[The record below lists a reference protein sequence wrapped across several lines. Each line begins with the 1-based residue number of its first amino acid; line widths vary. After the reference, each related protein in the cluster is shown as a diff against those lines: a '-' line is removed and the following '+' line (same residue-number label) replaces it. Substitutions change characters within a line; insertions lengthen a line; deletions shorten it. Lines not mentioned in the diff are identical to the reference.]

1 MDEGDDPA
9 VADAFG
15 QDLHHLRVVDLVEEF
30 LEVHID
36 CPDVPFFGIGRHGH
50 DRVLRALAGA
60 KAIASIGE
68 RKVVISVQNL
78 SDSLLYKSISD
89 CWDAQLS
96 EFTRFL
102 LGNADTKNGRRP
114 VCAFDDRTGEFMRVC
129 ADVVPEFVRT
139 HPVHA
144 RGTTIGLNSRKSL
157 AQIRVLEYFLKCDSV
172 RHVSLWGL
180 SVSES
185 FRLPPIRRIFS
196 VPRLLLGRIVTSG

>member
-1 MDEGDDPA
+1 MKALWLLPPVRRNLKSSKPTQRTSPKGL
-9 VADAFG
+9 G
-15 QDLHHLRVVDLVEEF
+15 
-30 LEVHID
+30 EV
-36 CPDVPFFGIGRHGH
+36 F
-50 DRVLRALAGA
+50 
-60 KAIASIGE
+60 
-68 RKVVISVQNL
+68 
-78 SDSLLYKSISD
+78 
-89 CWDAQLS
+89 S
-96 EFTRFL
+96 EFHEIAL
-102 LGNADTKNGRRP
+102 P